1 VVCDAQEKQAIASLS
16 AQARRS
22 NWHESILVA
31 PVEASLIRIEQAIEA
46 AFEYPIKP
54 TVLLALRLEQIC
66 AK

>member
-1 VVCDAQEKQAIASLS
+1 MPQHNLQP
-16 AQARRS
+16 R
-22 NWHESILVA
+22 
-31 PVEASLIRIEQAIEA
+31 LIHIEQAIEA